1 VRLDP
6 RDHAWMTAAPT
17 RAVMAA
23 LGGDEDCARFVGGAV
38 RNALLGVPVIDVD
51 IATQFTPDDV
61 VRRLHAAKLRAVATG
76 IEHGTVT
83 AIADGTAFEVTSL
96 RRDVE
101 TFGRRAVVAFT
112 TEWTEDALRRDF
124 TINALYASA
133 DGNLF
138 DYFNGL
144 EDIAARRV
152 RFIGDANQRIREDYL
167 RILRFFRFYAW
178 YGRGAPDTAAMA
190 ACVAEK
196 SGIKLLSGERV
207 QKELLLLVQAQN
219 PVPVL
224 TLMQENGISE
234 EFLPVE
240 LHTGRVERLI
250 GIEREIGA
258 APDALLRFAAL
269 LPDSAAQA
277 RGIGQTLRLSNEA
290 RDRIVAAAERDRRIA
305 APMPPA
311 LAKQLL
317 YRNGVERF
325 HDQLLLNWAGSGASP
340 ADSNWRAIFS
350 LMQSWK
356 IPQLPVDGNDVMA
369 LGIPEGPEIGV
380 RLRDVEQ
387 WWIEQDFAAGRM
399 ELLDRLRVTV
409 HKPR

>member
-1 VRLDP
+1 
-6 RDHAWMTAAPT
+6 
-17 RAVMAA
+17 MAA

-178 YGRGAPDTAAMA
+178 YGRGTPDTAAMA

-207 QKELLLLVQAQN
+207 QKELLLLLQAQN

-234 EFLPVE
+234 
-240 LHTGRVERLI
+240 
-250 GIEREIGA
+250 
-258 APDALLRFAAL
+258 
-269 LPDSAAQA
+269 
-277 RGIGQTLRLSNEA
+277 
-290 RDRIVAAAERDRRIA
+290 
-305 APMPPA
+305 
-311 LAKQLL
+311 
-317 YRNGVERF
+317 
-325 HDQLLLNWAGSGASP
+325 
-340 ADSNWRAIFS
+340 
-350 LMQSWK
+350 
-356 IPQLPVDGNDVMA
+356 
-369 LGIPEGPEIGV
+369 
-380 RLRDVEQ
+380 
-387 WWIEQDFAAGRM
+387 
-399 ELLDRLRVTV
+399 
-409 HKPR
+409 